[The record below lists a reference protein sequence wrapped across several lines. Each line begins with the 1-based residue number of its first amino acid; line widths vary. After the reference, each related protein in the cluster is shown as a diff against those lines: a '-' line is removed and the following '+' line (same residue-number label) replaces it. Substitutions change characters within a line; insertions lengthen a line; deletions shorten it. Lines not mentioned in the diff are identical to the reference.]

1 MEGGDFMQ
9 TAHTNFFYWRKVINN
24 MTIKEVAGYTG
35 IPQPTIVRYDNG
47 TSPIEKASYERVV
60 TFAKLFKC
68 RPDDLM
74 GYYET

>member
-9 TAHTNFFYWRKVINN
+9 TVHTNFFYWRKVINN

-35 IPQPTIVRYDNG
+35 IPQPTIV
-47 TSPIEKASYERVV
+47 KASYERVV
-60 TFAKLFKC
+60 TFAKLFNC
-68 RPDDLM
+68 RPEDLM

>member
-1 MEGGDFMQ
+1 
-9 TAHTNFFYWRKVINN
+9 

-60 TFAKLFKC
+60 TFAKLFNC
-68 RPDDLM
+68 RPEELM
-74 GYYET
+74 GYYEIGG